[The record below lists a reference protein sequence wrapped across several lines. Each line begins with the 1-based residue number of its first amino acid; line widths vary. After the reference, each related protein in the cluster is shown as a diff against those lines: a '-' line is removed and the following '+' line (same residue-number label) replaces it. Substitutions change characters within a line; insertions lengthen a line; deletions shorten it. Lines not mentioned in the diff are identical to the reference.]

1 MTNPEEKQYY
11 QRDIIRIC
19 QGRGFD
25 PKEIDDFL
33 NLYGRKSFG
42 YTLQDVD
49 QFEFA
54 VNGPVMK
61 RLHPNMISDQ
71 WFS

>member
-1 MTNPEEKQYY
+1 MNEEEKQYN
-11 QRDIIRIC
+11 QRDIRLIC
-19 QGRGFD
+19 QRRGWG
-25 PKEIDDFL
+25 PKEIENFL
-33 NLYGRKSFG
+33 NLYGRKAYG

-61 RLHPNMISDQ
+61 RLHPDMIAEQ
-71 WFS
+71 WID

>member
-1 MTNPEEKQYY
+1 MNDPEEKQYY
-11 QRDIIRIC
+11 QRDIILIC
-19 QGRGFD
+19 QRRGWN
-25 PKEIDDFL
+25 PKEIENFL
-33 NLYGRKSFG
+33 NVYGRKSYG

-61 RLHPNMISDQ
+61 RLHPDMITDQ
-71 WFS
+71 WFT

>member
-19 QGRGFD
+19 QGRGWD
-25 PKEIDDFL
+25 PKEIENFL
-33 NLYGRKSFG
+33 NVYERKSFG
-42 YTLQDVD
+42 YTMQDVD

-71 WFS
+71 WFT

>member
-1 MTNPEEKQYY
+1 MNNPEEKKYY

-19 QGRGFD
+19 QGRGWD
-25 PKEIDDFL
+25 PKEIENFL
-33 NLYGRKSFG
+33 NVYDRMTFG

-71 WFS
+71 WFT

>member
-1 MTNPEEKQYY
+1 MNEENKQYY

-19 QGRGFD
+19 QGRGWD
-25 PKEIDDFL
+25 PKEIENFL
-33 NLYGRKSFG
+33 NVYGRKAFG

-49 QFEFA
+49 QFEYA
-54 VNGPVMK
+54 VTGPVMK

-71 WFS
+71 WFT

>member
-1 MTNPEEKQYY
+1 MSEEEQKYY

-19 QGRGFD
+19 QERGFD
-25 PKEIDDFL
+25 PKEIEDFL
-33 NLYGRKSFG
+33 NLYDRMTWG
-42 YTLQDVD
+42 YTLQMVD

-61 RLHPNMISDQ
+61 RLHPNMIEDQ
-71 WFS
+71 WWT

>member
-1 MTNPEEKQYY
+1 MNDPEERKYY
-11 QRDIIRIC
+11 QRDIIQIC
-19 QGRGFD
+19 KRRGWD
-25 PKEIDDFL
+25 PKEIENFL
-33 NLYGRKSFG
+33 NLYDHMAFG
-42 YTLQDVD
+42 YTLQMVD

-71 WFS
+71 WFT

>member
-1 MTNPEEKQYY
+1 MNDPEEKQYY

-19 QGRGFD
+19 QMRGFD
-25 PKEIDDFL
+25 PKEINNFL
-33 NLYGRKSFG
+33 NVYGRKSFG
-42 YTLQDVD
+42 YTMQDVD

-71 WFS
+71 WFT

>member
-1 MTNPEEKQYY
+1 MINPEEKKYY

-19 QGRGFD
+19 QNRGWD
-25 PKEIDDFL
+25 PKEVQDFL
-33 NLYGRKSFG
+33 NLYDRMTFG
-42 YTLQDVD
+42 YTLQMVD

-61 RLHPNMISDQ
+61 RLHPNDIEEQ
-71 WFS
+71 WFT

>member
-1 MTNPEEKQYY
+1 MNEEEKQYN
-11 QRDIIRIC
+11 QRDIRLIC
-19 QGRGFD
+19 QRRGWD
-25 PKEIDDFL
+25 PKEIENFL
-33 NLYGRKSFG
+33 NLYGRKAYG

-61 RLHPNMISDQ
+61 RLHPNMIADQ
-71 WFS
+71 WFD

>member
-19 QGRGFD
+19 QGRGWD
-25 PKEIDDFL
+25 PKEIDNFL
-33 NLYGRKSFG
+33 NVYGRKSFG

-71 WFS
+71 WFT

>member
-1 MTNPEEKQYY
+1 MNDPEEKKYY

-19 QGRGFD
+19 QRRGWD

-33 NLYGRKSFG
+33 NVYGRMAYG

-71 WFS
+71 WFT

>member
-1 MTNPEEKQYY
+1 MNPEERKYY

-19 QGRGFD
+19 ESRGFD
-25 PKEIDDFL
+25 AKEIEDFL
-33 NLYGRKSFG
+33 NLYGHQAYG

-61 RLHPNMISDQ
+61 RLHPNMIADQ
-71 WFS
+71 WMD

>member
-1 MTNPEEKQYY
+1 MSEEEQKYY

-19 QGRGFD
+19 QERGFD
-25 PKEIDDFL
+25 LKEIEDFL
-33 NLYGRKSFG
+33 NLYGHMAWG
-42 YTLQDVD
+42 YTLQMVD

-61 RLHPNMISDQ
+61 RLHPNMIQDQ
-71 WFS
+71 WWT

>member
-1 MTNPEEKQYY
+1 MTNPEEKKHYKQ
-11 QRDIIRIC
+11 DIIRIC

-25 PKEIDDFL
+25 PNEIREFL
-33 NLYGRKSFG
+33 NLYDNMTYG

-61 RLHPNMISDQ
+61 RLHPNLISDQ
-71 WFS
+71 WID

>member
-19 QGRGFD
+19 QGRGWD

-33 NLYGRKSFG
+33 NVYGRMAYG

-71 WFS
+71 WFT

>member
-1 MTNPEEKQYY
+1 MTNPEEKKYY

-25 PKEIDDFL
+25 PKEVNDFL
-33 NLYGRKSFG
+33 TLYDHMTFG
-42 YTLQDVD
+42 YTLQMVD
-49 QFEFA
+49 QFEYA

-61 RLHPNMISDQ
+61 RLHPNDIAEQ
-71 WFS
+71 WFT

>member
-1 MTNPEEKQYY
+1 MNDPEEKKYN

-19 QGRGFD
+19 QNRGFG
-25 PKEIDDFL
+25 PKEINDFL
-33 NLYGRKSFG
+33 NLYDRMSFG
-42 YTLQDVD
+42 YTLQMVD

-61 RLHPNMISDQ
+61 RLHPNMIAEQ

>member
-33 NLYGRKSFG
+33 NVYGRKSFG

-71 WFS
+71 WFT

>member
-1 MTNPEEKQYY
+1 MNDPEEKKYY

-19 QGRGFD
+19 QSRGFD
-25 PKEIDDFL
+25 PKEIQEFI
-33 NLYGRKSFG
+33 NLYDGMTYG

-61 RLHPNMISDQ
+61 RLHPNLIADQ
-71 WFS
+71 WFD

>member
-1 MTNPEEKQYY
+1 MTNPEEKKYY
-11 QRDIIRIC
+11 KQDIIRIC

-25 PKEIDDFL
+25 PNEIREFL
-33 NLYGRKSFG
+33 NLYDSMTYG
-42 YTLQDVD
+42 YTLQMVD

-61 RLHPNMISDQ
+61 RLHPEMISSQ
-71 WFS
+71 WID

>member
-1 MTNPEEKQYY
+1 MNDPEEKKYY

-19 QGRGFD
+19 QGRGWD

-33 NLYGRKSFG
+33 NVYGRMAYG

-71 WFS
+71 WFT

>member
-1 MTNPEEKQYY
+1 MNDPEEKQYY
-11 QRDIIRIC
+11 QRDIILIC
-19 QGRGFD
+19 QRRGWN

-33 NLYGRKSFG
+33 NVYGRKSFG

-61 RLHPNMISDQ
+61 RLHPDMISQQ

>member
-1 MTNPEEKQYY
+1 MNEERKYY

-19 QGRGFD
+19 QERGWKPD
-25 PKEIDDFL
+25 HIQDFL
-33 NLYGRKSFG
+33 NLYNNMTYG

-54 VNGPVMK
+54 VNGPVM
-61 RLHPNMISDQ
+61 RYLHPNMYISTGYED
-71 WFS
+71 

>member
-1 MTNPEEKQYY
+1 MNEEERKYY

-19 QGRGFD
+19 QERGWD
-25 PKEIDDFL
+25 PKEINNFL
-33 NLYGRKSFG
+33 NLYDRMTFG
-42 YTLQDVD
+42 YTLQMVD

-61 RLHPNMISDQ
+61 RLHPNMIEDQ

>member
-1 MTNPEEKQYY
+1 MNGEEKKYY

-19 QGRGFD
+19 QDRGFD
-25 PKEIDDFL
+25 PKEIEDFL
-33 NLYGRKSFG
+33 NLYGHMAYG

-49 QFEFA
+49 QFEYA

-61 RLHPNMISDQ
+61 RLHPNMIADQ
-71 WFS
+71 WFT

>member
-1 MTNPEEKQYY
+1 MNDPEEKQYY
-11 QRDIIRIC
+11 QRDIILIC
-19 QGRGFD
+19 QRRGWN
-25 PKEIDDFL
+25 PKEIENFL
-33 NLYGRKSFG
+33 NVYGRKSFG

-61 RLHPNMISDQ
+61 RLHPDMISQQ

>member
-1 MTNPEEKQYY
+1 MNEEEKKYNL
-11 QRDIIRIC
+11 RDIVLIC
-19 QGRGFD
+19 QRRGWD
-25 PKEIDDFL
+25 RKEIENFL
-33 NLYGRKSFG
+33 NLYNRMTYG

-61 RLHPNMISDQ
+61 RLHPNMIEEQ
-71 WFS
+71 WFDR

>member
-1 MTNPEEKQYY
+1 MNEEEERQYY

-19 QGRGFD
+19 QGRGWD
-25 PKEIDDFL
+25 PKEIENFL
-33 NLYGRKSFG
+33 NVYDHMAFG

-49 QFEFA
+49 QFEFS

-61 RLHPNMISDQ
+61 RLHPNMISNQ
-71 WFS
+71 WFT

>member
-1 MTNPEEKQYY
+1 MNDPEEKKYY
-11 QRDIIRIC
+11 LRDIVRVC
-19 QGRGFD
+19 ESRGFD

-33 NLYGRKSFG
+33 NLYNRMTYG

-49 QFEFA
+49 QFEYA

-61 RLHPNMISDQ
+61 RLHPNMISEQ
-71 WFS
+71 WFD

>member
-1 MTNPEEKQYY
+1 MMNNEERKYY

-19 QGRGFD
+19 QNRGFD
-25 PKEIDDFL
+25 PKEIEDFL
-33 NLYGRKSFG
+33 NLYGHMAYG

-61 RLHPNMISDQ
+61 RLHPNMIADQ
-71 WFS
+71 WFT